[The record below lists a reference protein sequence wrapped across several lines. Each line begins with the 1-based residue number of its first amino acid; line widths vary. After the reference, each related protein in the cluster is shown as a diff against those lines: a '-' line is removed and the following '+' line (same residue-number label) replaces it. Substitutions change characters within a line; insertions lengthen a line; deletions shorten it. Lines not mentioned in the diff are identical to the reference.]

1 MSTCSCARVT
11 LPALGPGTEESAIEG
26 AVGRL
31 RAHLVPP
38 SETLSHSLCICTG
51 NTGANGNNKV
61 RNGAMGEKKKRNGA
75 MVLTSRKPV
84 AMFTEVAIVPW
95 AGLERKEPKWS
106 T

>member
-26 AVGRL
+26 ADGRL

-61 RNGAMGEKKKRNGA
+61 RNGAMGKKK
-75 MVLTSRKPV
+75 K
-84 AMFTEVAIVPW
+84 
-95 AGLERKEPKWS
+95 KEWS
-106 T
+106 HGTDQ

>member
-1 MSTCSCARVT
+1 M
-11 LPALGPGTEESAIEG
+11 GTIRSGMEPWG
-26 AVGRL
+26 
-31 RAHLVPP
+31 
-38 SETLSHSLCICTG
+38 
-51 NTGANGNNKV
+51 K
-61 RNGAMGEKKKRNGA
+61 KKKRNGA